1 VQVYVPGAGWL
12 EFDPTNGIVGN
23 NDLIR
28 VAIARDPSQAV
39 PLWGSWTGFPSD
51 RLGLTVEVD
60 VTASEDPAELGGHH
74 RQEDGPSSMRR
85 NIRASGT
92 S

>member
-1 VQVYVPGAGWL
+1 M

-28 VAIARDPSQAV
+28 VAIARDPAQAV

-51 RLGLTVEVD
+51 RLGLSVEVE
-60 VTASEDPAELGGHH
+60 VTASDTPPPAMALPKPPESDARGRHAAG
-74 RQEDGPSSMRR
+74 
-85 NIRASGT
+85 A
-92 S
+92 